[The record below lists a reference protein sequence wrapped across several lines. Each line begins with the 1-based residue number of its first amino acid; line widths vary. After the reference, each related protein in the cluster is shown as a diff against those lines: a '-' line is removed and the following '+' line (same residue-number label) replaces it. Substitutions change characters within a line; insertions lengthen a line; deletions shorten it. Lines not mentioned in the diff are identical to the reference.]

1 MIEVEL
7 VEEGIMYEGELFRP
21 PRPSK
26 SWVAQ
31 FSRFLLK
38 KGLNPQTL
46 VRVHRKGQRVF
57 LDRTLEA
64 WGGVTTREVDYS
76 SIKFIPYVP
85 LEYKFNGKT

>member
-1 MIEVEL
+1 MVEAEL
-7 VEEGIMYEGELFRP
+7 VERGIMYEGELFRP
-21 PRPSK
+21 PRTSK

-57 LDRTLEA
+57 LDRTLAE
-64 WGGVTTREVDYS
+64 WGGFTTQESDYS
-76 SIKFIPYVP
+76 SIKFVPYIP
-85 LEYKFNGKT
+85 LEYKFTK